1 MWESIIGHRHI
12 ITMLQGMLTKGS
24 LPHALILA
32 GPAGVGKGLTAH
44 ALAAAILCGRTHPCG
59 SCPNCTALAR
69 QSHAGLFRI
78 LPDGNVIKIDQI
90 RALQH
95 EAGLGAATGSRVC
108 IMEDAE
114 KMTLQAANSLL
125 KLLEEPPDG
134 FYFILLTSSP
144 HALLG
149 TVRSRCVTLKFLPLT
164 ADILAQALADNGHDE
179 DHSMLAARLSGGRL
193 GKALGL
199 LEPNGLARRDEALQ
213 IICVVTQQQSNW
225 FFPLVSRLDK
235 RPAGEI
241 QELLRYMTVM
251 FRDIMILQTT
261 GSQALLYNT
270 DCLDELQHTARLWSH
285 HAPPAAVRSVRAAD
299 RALAANANSRLT
311 LEGLLIELADMAK
324 EESRDANRRRNTL

>member
-1 MWESIIGHRHI
+1 MWDSIIGHHHI
-12 ITMLQGMLTKGS
+12 ITMLQGMLTKGA

-32 GPAGVGKGLTAH
+32 GPAGVGKGLTAQT
-44 ALAAAILCGRTHPCG
+44 LAAAILCGRTHPF
-59 SCPNCTALAR
+59 SICPNCAALAR
-69 QSHAGLFRI
+69 QSHAGFFRI
-78 LPDGNVIKIDQI
+78 LPDGNAIKIDQI

-108 IMEDAE
+108 IIEDAE
-114 KMTLQAANSLL
+114 KMTLQAGNSLL

-149 TVRSRCVTLKFLPLT
+149 TIRSRCVMLKFLPLT
-164 ADILAQALADNGHDE
+164 ADVLAQALADDGHDKN
-179 DHSMLAARLSGGRL
+179 HSMLAARLSGGRL

-213 IICVVTQQQSNW
+213 IIRAVTQQQGNW

-235 RPAGEI
+235 RPASEI
-241 QELLRYMTVM
+241 QELLRYLTVI

-270 DCLDELQHTARLWSH
+270 DCLDELQQTAGLWPH
-285 HAPPAAVRSVRAAD
+285 NAPPAAVRSVRAAD

-311 LEGLLIELADMAK
+311 LEGLLIALADMAK
-324 EESRDANRRRNTL
+324 EENRDANRRRNTL